1 MIVTVC
7 RRNCAH
13 SDLRED
19 LRRGFWLS
27 VEEVQHVARVLD
39 AVFSCL
45 FWGGEPVVPG
55 AMEFLEAACAIFQ
68 LVALTRNDGLLLGYA
83 AGNRRGEGD
92 QPFKIIYGSYYLSLQ
107 NSAASEVQA

>member
-1 MIVTVC
+1 MCTVPPT
-7 RRNCAH
+7 
-13 SDLRED
+13 DLRED

-68 LVALTRNDGLLLGYA
+68 LVALTGNDGLLLGYA
-83 AGNRRGEGD
+83 AGNRGGGRISLLKS
-92 QPFKIIYGSYYLSLQ
+92 FMALTYYLSLH
-107 NSAASEVQA
+107 NSAASEAQA

>member
-1 MIVTVC
+1 MQPKD
-7 RRNCAH
+7 

-92 QPFKIIYGSYYLSLQ
+92 QPFKIFYGSYYLSLQ
-107 NSAASEVQA
+107 NSAASEAQA